1 MNVQVFPQGRC
12 FTDEAELSAAF
23 DARIAL
29 APGATLTCE
38 GRISIEDNVRFA
50 GDCRLGEGTTI
61 GSGSVLTELVMGRDN
76 CVRPY
81 SIAEQLSAGDG
92 NLFGPFC
99 FLRGG
104 CVVGDHCILG
114 AHVEATRSRFADG
127 VKISHRAFIGD
138 ADLGADAIVGAGVV
152 FCNYDRGERRA
163 TQVGAGAIIGSGT
176 MLVAPLVIGQR
187 VVIGAGSVVTRDV
200 AAGTILIQKRP
211 ISALREAE

>member
-1 MNVQVFPQGRC
+1 MSVQVFRQARR
-12 FTDEAELSAAF
+12 FTDEAELSVAF
-23 DARIAL
+23 GARIAL
-29 APGATLTCE
+29 GPGATLTCE

-50 GDCRLGEGTTI
+50 GDCWLGDGTTI
-61 GSGSVLTELVMGRDN
+61 GSGSILTEVVIGREN

-81 SIAEQLSAGDG
+81 SIAEQLTAGDG

-104 CVVGDHCILG
+104 CEVGDRCILG

-138 ADLGADAIVGAGVV
+138 ADLGADAIIGAGVV

-176 MLVAPLVIGQR
+176 MLVAPLTIGQGA
-187 VVIGAGSVVTRDV
+187 VIGAGSVVTRDV
-200 AAGTILIQKRP
+200 AGGTTLIQKRGVSGSP
-211 ISALREAE
+211 EVE